1 MTALPTIHLNG
12 SGAENLR
19 EEYTAA
25 LNALQYAR
33 EALVHATLN
42 MRDFYPQGD
51 EAYIQAREERT
62 EAFRKIQEIEDQD
75 QIKLQ
80 YAKDHGYDVLVVWE
94 REFKSN
100 KDEIIKK
107 CIQFLTT

>member
-1 MTALPTIHLNG
+1 MTTLPTIHLNG
-12 SGAENLR
+12 SGAENLC

-51 EAYIQAREERT
+51 GAYAMAREERT
-62 EAFRKIQEIEDQD
+62 NAFL
-75 QIKLQ
+75 KLQ
-80 YAKDHGYDVLVVWE
+80 EVEEYLAAWVIHCHEHLA
-94 REFKSN
+94 RRN
-100 KDEIIKK
+100 AA
-107 CIQFLTT
+107 